1 MPGYLTANYSR
12 VRISNVMKN
21 YFKIKLPL
29 SILLLLLFTLS
40 CEDDPIQ
47 YQLSTQVSP
56 EGSGSIS
63 PISGMYNKGV
73 EVEITAQSNDEYTF
87 KNWTGDAGGN
97 ENPMKIVMTEDKLI
111 TAVFE
116 RIEYALNIEVI
127 GEGNVK
133 QEIVMAKS
141 STYYDSGTMVKLT
154 GEPAEGWI
162 FKGWSGDHSG
172 TENPLTVTVDKAV
185 NIIAT
190 FERDESLWTFIPDDN
205 FEMALLD
212 HGFDHG
218 FDNYVLSENIKNIE
232 ELNISGRQISDLT
245 GIEDFKSLIILNASD
260 NELSAIDLSHNTDLL
275 FLLLNDNKLTGLD
288 ISGLPVLWDFK
299 ALNNLLTCVK
309 VNQEQLD
316 CVHNGCVTNN
326 EFGGW
331 KVDEG
336 VVYSLDC
343 SSVSGAQTYVP
354 DDNFEQAL
362 IDLGLDDK
370 LDDYVT
376 SASII
381 NTEEL
386 RLENMGIQDLTGIED
401 FENLRILVVTNNNLV
416 NLDVSQ
422 NPFLESLFC
431 DNNQLTSL
439 DISQNF
445 FLNPGAFLATHNQ
458 LSCVNISPAH
468 LWTGAWIGPG
478 AFDAALAVDD
488 GVSYSVDCS
497 VSNDDK
503 TYIPDDQF
511 EQALIDLEID
521 DVMDDYVKTLNI
533 INIPELDVSGKNI
546 SDVTGM
552 ENFKGLGYLDLSN
565 NNLTTLDISE
575 WGFLFNLDVRNNPL
589 TCIQANEDQLVSYGG
604 FMLIWYDDGVT
615 ISENCD

>member
-1 MPGYLTANYSR
+1 
-12 VRISNVMKN
+12 MKN
-21 YFKIKLPL
+21 CFNLKLSL
-29 SILLLLLFTLS
+29 SILLLLLFTIS

-73 EVEITAQSNDEYTF
+73 EVEITAQSNEEYTF

-97 ENPMKIVMTEDKLI
+97 ENPMKIVMTEDKFI

-116 RIEYALNIEVI
+116 RIEYALNIDVT
-127 GEGNVK
+127 GEGNVR
-133 QEIVMAKS
+133 QEVVLAKS
-141 STYYDSGTMVKLT
+141 STNYESGTKVKLT
-154 GEPAEGWI
+154 AEPAEGWI
-162 FKGWSGDHSG
+162 FKEWSGDQQG
-172 TENPLTVTVDKAV
+172 TANPLTVTIDKAV
-185 NIIAT
+185 NITAT
-190 FERDESLWTFIPDDN
+190 FERNESLWTFIPDDN
-205 FEMALLD
+205 FELALADNGLD
-212 HGFDHG
+212 HDL
-218 FDNYVLSENIKNIE
+218 DNYVLSDNIKNIE
-232 ELNISGRQISDLT
+232 ELNISNRQISDLT
-245 GIEDFKSLIILNASD
+245 GIEDFTSLIILNASD
-260 NELSAIDLSHNTDLL
+260 NELSTIDLSHNSDLL
-275 FLLLNDNKLTGLD
+275 FLLLNDNKLTNLD
-288 ISGLPVLWDFK
+288 ISALPVLWDFK
-299 ALNNLLTCVK
+299 ALNNLFTCVN

-316 CVHNGCVTNN
+316 CVQNGCVTNN

-343 SSVSGAQTYVP
+343 SSASGAQTYVP

-362 IDLGLDDK
+362 IDLGLDAV

-416 NLDVSQ
+416 NLDISQ
-422 NPFLESLFC
+422 NSFLESLFC

-445 FLNPGAFLATHNQ
+445 FLNPASFLATHNQ

-468 LWTGAWIGPG
+468 LWTGAWIGAG
-478 AFDAALAVDD
+478 AFDAALAIDD

-533 INIPELDVSGKNI
+533 INIPELDVSGRDI

-552 ENFKGLGYLDLSN
+552 EDFKGLAYIDISN
-565 NNLTTLDISE
+565 NNIAVLDISS
-575 WGFLFNLDVRNNPL
+575 WGFFFNLDVRNNPL
-589 TCIQANEDQLVSYGG
+589 TCIQANEDQLSSLGW

-615 ISENCD
+615 LAENCE

>member
-1 MPGYLTANYSR
+1 
-12 VRISNVMKN
+12 MKN
-21 YFKIKLPL
+21 CFNLKLSL
-29 SILLLLLFTLS
+29 SILLLLLFTIS

-73 EVEITAQSNDEYTF
+73 EVEITAQSNEEYTF

-97 ENPMKIVMTEDKLI
+97 ENPMKIVMTEDKFI

-116 RIEYALNIEVI
+116 RIEYALNIDVT
-127 GEGNVK
+127 GEGNVR
-133 QEIVMAKS
+133 QEVVLAKS
-141 STYYDSGTMVKLT
+141 STNYESGTKVKLT
-154 GEPAEGWI
+154 AEPAEGWI
-162 FKGWSGDHSG
+162 FKEWSGDQQG
-172 TENPLTVTVDKAV
+172 TANPLTVTIDKAV
-185 NIIAT
+185 NITAT
-190 FERDESLWTFIPDDN
+190 FERNESLWTFIPDDN
-205 FEMALLD
+205 FELALID
-212 HGFDHG
+212 DGFDHDL
-218 FDNYVLSENIKNIE
+218 DNYVLSDNIKNIE
-232 ELNISGRQISDLT
+232 ELNISNRQISDLT
-245 GIEDFKSLIILNASD
+245 GIEDFTSLIILNASD
-260 NELSAIDLSHNTDLL
+260 NELSTIDLAHNSDLL
-275 FLLLNDNKLTGLD
+275 FLLLNDNKLTNLD
-288 ISGLPVLWDFK
+288 ISALPVLWDFK
-299 ALNNLLTCVK
+299 ALNNLFTCVN

-316 CVHNGCVTNN
+316 CVQNGCVTNN

-343 SSVSGAQTYVP
+343 SSANGAQTYVP

-362 IDLGLDDK
+362 INLGLDAV

-416 NLDVSQ
+416 NLDISQ
-422 NPFLESLFC
+422 NSFLESLFC

-445 FLNPGAFLATHNQ
+445 FLNPASFLATHNQ

-468 LWTGAWIGPG
+468 LWTGAWIGAG
-478 AFDAALAVDD
+478 AFDAALAIDD

-533 INIPELDVSGKNI
+533 INIPELDVSGRDI

-552 ENFKGLGYLDLSN
+552 EDFKGLAYIDISN
-565 NNLTTLDISE
+565 NNIAVLDISS
-575 WGFLFNLDVRNNPL
+575 WGFFFNLDVRNNPL
-589 TCIQANEDQLVSYGG
+589 TCIQANEDQLSSLGG

-615 ISENCD
+615 LAENCE